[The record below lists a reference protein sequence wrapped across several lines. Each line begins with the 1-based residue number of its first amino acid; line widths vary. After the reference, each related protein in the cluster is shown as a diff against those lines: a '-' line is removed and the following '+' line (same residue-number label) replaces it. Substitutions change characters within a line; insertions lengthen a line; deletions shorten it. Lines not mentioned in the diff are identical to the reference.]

1 MSLPCAPSWD
11 AGEGRS
17 PQGGDA
23 GVREP
28 FPHTTAGNMVY
39 SPVMEWGIK
48 EQCGWQPEGAV
59 QARLKYQC
67 SGWRDLSNV

>member
-1 MSLPCAPSWD
+1 
-11 AGEGRS
+11 
-17 PQGGDA
+17 
-23 GVREP
+23 
-28 FPHTTAGNMVY
+28 MVY